1 MSEKRNKNQCMQTD
15 GNREKH
21 ITAPEAKSNMTEQK
35 CCSSSP
41 KSIVQ
46 EQKNSKKMSAKL
58 SENMQYLSQQ
68 LLSGKSFDIVYRVI
82 HIGGREACIYFI
94 DGMCKDELMQKLLQ
108 HFMSLKPE
116 NMPENVHEMAKKNI
130 PYVEVDLNAD
140 WEMIIYFILSG
151 VLALFIDGYDKCIL
165 IDSRTYPARGVEEPE
180 KDKVL
185 RGSKD
190 GFVETIVFNT
200 ALIRRRIRS
209 TQLRMEMLQAGNSSK
224 TDIVLCYME
233 NRVDHVFL
241 TQIRER
247 IKNIQVDALTM
258 NQESLAECLYKKSW
272 YNPFPKFKFTERPD
286 TAAAQILEGD
296 IVILVDN
303 SPSAMITPTSI
314 FDVIEE
320 ADDYYFPPITGT
332 YLRLTRFLIAI
343 LTYFLTPTFLL
354 LMQNPAWIPPGL
366 DFITLKEPSNLPL
379 IWQFLILELAIDG
392 LKLAAVN
399 TPNML
404 STPLSILAALV
415 LGEFSVNSGWFNSEV
430 MLYMAFVAL
439 ANYTQ
444 ASYELGYAI
453 KFMRIINLILTSIFG
468 LWGYIG
474 AVCIFVLAVVTNK
487 TVSGHSYIYPL
498 FPLNWKK
505 LSNRFIRKRLP
516 GARE

>member
-1 MSEKRNKNQCMQTD
+1 MAKKQEYDPNKMNLNEAWKEKTETMTADLSDNMRYMN
-15 GNREKH
+15 NR
-21 ITAPEAKSNMTEQK
+21 
-35 CCSSSP
+35 
-41 KSIVQ
+41 
-46 EQKNSKKMSAKL
+46 L
-58 SENMQYLSQQ
+58 SVDMN
-68 LLSGKSFDIVYRVI
+68 FDVVYRVI
-82 HIGGREACIYFI
+82 HVGGREACIYFI
-94 DGMCKDELMQKLLQ
+94 DGFCKDEIMQKMLQ

-116 NMPENVHEMAKKNI
+116 DMPADIHGLAKKNV
-130 PYVEVDLNAD
+130 PYIEVDLHDNWD
-140 WEMIIYFILSG
+140 KIIYFIMSG
-151 VLALFIDGYDKCIL
+151 VFALFIDGYDRCLL
-165 IDSRTYPARGVEEPE
+165 IDSRTYPSRGVEEPE

-190 GFVETIVFNT
+190 GFVETVVFNT

-209 TQLRMEMLQAGNSSK
+209 TELRMEMLQAGKSSK
-224 TDIVLCYME
+224 TDIVLCYMN
-233 NRVDHVFL
+233 NRVDHIFL
-241 TQIRER
+241 NQIKER
-247 IKNIQVDALTM
+247 IQNIQVDALTM
-258 NQESLAECLYKKSW
+258 NQESLAECLYKKKW

-314 FDVIEE
+314 FDVVEE
-320 ADDYYFPPITGT
+320 ADDYYFPPVTGT
-332 YLRLTRFLIAI
+332 YLRLSRFLIAV
-343 LTYFLTPTFLL
+343 LTYALTPTFLL
-354 LMQNPAWIPPGL
+354 FMQRPEWIPAGFE
-366 DFITLKEPSNLPL
+366 FIILKEPSNLPL

-392 LKLAAVN
+392 LRLAAVN

-453 KFMRIINLILTSIFG
+453 KFMRIINLILTAIFG

-474 AVCIFVLAVVTNK
+474 AILLFMIAIVTNK
-487 TVSGHSYIYPL
+487 TVSGQSYIYPL
-498 FPLNWKK
+498 FPLDLQK